1 MGKWKEKITGEDI
14 FKEKNKC
21 KGKFVINK
29 LTNKTCGD
37 GFNERVYKI
46 LDQGDGDCLHSEL
59 YKEKVPLRSCGY
71 SEKCEKDLDCIS
83 NRCNDGLC
91 DFELECNETILSG
104 CSYDSCLAL
113 NEDLDKSLYY
123 WQGNKC
129 QANPCNENTYKRC
142 DEGGCNDLSY
152 RFKYNKRLR
161 TCEEII
167 NEDGEETSGLNTMKG
182 VFNIYINEGK
192 YDNIC
197 KDVDEDK
204 ETCEVSPDLQPRYYC
219 REDYEKENEGIDGD
233 SNHCYPIS
241 EWIINNEYTFNP
253 NMCSTSDNLSPIPGC
268 PGGNK
273 IGISNNDNSNNC
285 TTLTANTS
293 YESLNQDFDICV
305 HKTEKCP
312 AQ

>member
-1 MGKWKEKITGEDI
+1 MNPSPQVLFVNLFIT
-14 FKEKNKC
+14 NSP
-21 KGKFVINK
+21 
-29 LTNKTCGD
+29 
-37 GFNERVYKI
+37 
-46 LDQGDGDCLHSEL
+46 LHSEL
-59 YKEKVPLRSCGY
+59 YKEKVPLRPCGY
-71 SEKCEKDLDCIS
+71 AEKCDKDLDCKS
-83 NRCNDGLC
+83 NKCTEGLC
-91 DFELECNETILSG
+91 DFELDCNENMLSG

-113 NEDLDKSLYY
+113 NNGLDKDLYY
-123 WQGNKC
+123 WQEGECNV
-129 QANPCNENTYKRC
+129 NPCNENTYGMC
-142 DEGGCNDLSY
+142 DEGGCEDLSY
-152 RFKYNKRLR
+152 RFEYNQELGV
-161 TCEEII
+161 CEEII
-167 NEDGEETSGLNTMKG
+167 NEQGEEVLTIGSMEEQYNR
-182 VFNIYINEGK
+182 YITEGG
-192 YDNIC
+192 YDNVC
-197 KDVDEDK
+197 KPDDEK
-204 ETCEVSPDLQPRYYC
+204 ETCEVGADLQPRYYC
-219 REDYEKENEGIDGD
+219 NDDYVKENEGIDGD